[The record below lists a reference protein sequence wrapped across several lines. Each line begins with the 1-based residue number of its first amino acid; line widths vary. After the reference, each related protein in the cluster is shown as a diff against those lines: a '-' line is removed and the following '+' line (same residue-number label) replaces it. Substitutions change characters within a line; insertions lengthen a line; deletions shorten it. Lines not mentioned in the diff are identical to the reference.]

1 MLAVTGRMAYL
12 LRIWLITSDFLGS
25 NPNSVI
31 QLSCS
36 LVNYCSQMF
45 FFLTVKGLSFPTWL
59 ALGLAT
65 WHALANKMQTG
76 ISFHIWIEMLRS
88 TAYWV
93 TDHFFFFFFLLLPWK
108 HHAPDRGCSSV
119 HGTTWV
125 RVRVTLWRMS
135 HIRKK

>member
-25 NPNSVI
+25 NPNSII
-31 QLSCS
+31 QLSCC

-65 WHALANKMQTG
+65 WHALANKMWTG
-76 ISFHIWIEMLRS
+76 ICFHIWIEMLRS

-93 TDHFFFFFFLLLPWK
+93 TDHFFFFFYFCHENIMPLIEAALLFMGQHGLESGS
-108 HHAPDRGCSSV
+108 HYEGCL
-119 HGTTWV
+119 T
-125 RVRVTLWRMS
+125 
-135 HIRKK
+135 